1 MEYKEIVSMAFASLQ
16 SNKLRSGLTMLGIT
30 VGVFS
35 IIGVMTILGALQ
47 TTIEKGLSELGTNTF
62 QIQKYPATLFGG
74 GGMDRNKY
82 NNRRDITYDEAQQ
95 FKRLMGNDAKIG
107 LELWTGAKQAVYQ
120 GKKTNPN
127 LGLAGG
133 DANYI
138 TNNSYTLAYGRN
150 ISDEDVLYAR
160 SVIVIGD
167 GIQKL
172 LFESENPIGRELKF
186 DGRNYTIIGVLEL
199 KGSAFGQ
206 GQDNFAIIPISRF
219 LINYGRAQRSINITV
234 QAASQETYQSTMD
247 KSIGAMRIARK
258 LKAEDLNDF
267 EIYAN
272 DSLVKQFQDFAG
284 VIRIG
289 AFVISFIS
297 LLTAGIGIMNIM
309 LVSVTERTKE
319 IGIRK
324 SIGAKKANILT
335 QFLIEATV
343 LSVSGGLLGILVG
356 VVLGNLVA
364 ASMNA
369 PFVFPLDWAA
379 IGLLVCSAIGVGFG
393 FYPAYKAA
401 SLDPIEALRFE

>member
-1 MEYKEIVSMAFASLQ
+1 MQYKEIATMAFLSLQ

-47 TTIEKGLSELGTNTF
+47 STIETGLSELGTNTF
-62 QIQKYPATLFGG
+62 QIQKYPAILLGG
-74 GGMDRNKY
+74 NDRDRY
-82 NNRRDITYDEAQQ
+82 ANRRDIDYEDALA
-95 FKRLMGNDAKIG
+95 FKRLMGESAQIG
-107 LELWTGAKQAVYQ
+107 FELWTGAKQATYH

-127 LGLAGG
+127 LGLVGCDGNYAG
-133 DANYI
+133 
-138 TNNSYTLAYGRN
+138 NNAYNIAYGRN
-150 ISDEDVLYAR
+150 LNDEDVLYAR
-160 SVIVIGD
+160 NVIVIGD

-172 LFESENPIGRELKF
+172 LFETENPVGKEIKF
-186 DGRNYTIIGVLEL
+186 DGRNYTIVGVFAL
-199 KGSAFGQ
+199 KGSSFGA
-206 GQDNFAIIPISRF
+206 GQDNFAIIPITKF
-219 LINYGRAQRSINITV
+219 LTNYGRMNRSLNITV
-234 QAASQETYQSTMD
+234 QAPSQLQYQPVMD
-247 KSIGAMRIARK
+247 KSIGMMRIARG
-258 LKAEDLNDF
+258 LKAEDVNDF
-267 EIYAN
+267 EIYSN

-284 VIRIG
+284 VVRLG

-343 LSVSGGLLGILVG
+343 LSVSGGLLGILIG
-356 VVLGNLVA
+356 VVAGNLVA

-369 PFVFPLDWAA
+369 PFVFPMDWAA
-379 IGLLVCSAIGVGFG
+379 IGLIVCSAIGVGFG
-393 FYPAYKAA
+393 FYPAYKAS

>member
-1 MEYKEIVSMAFASLQ
+1 MEYKEIALMAFSSLQ
-16 SNKLRSGLTMLGIT
+16 TNKLRSGLTMLGIT

-47 TTIEKGLSELGTNTF
+47 TTIETGLSELGTNTF

-74 GGMDRNKY
+74 GVDWNKY
-82 NNRRDITYDEAQQ
+82 NNRRNIDYDDALT
-95 FKRLMGNDAKIG
+95 FKRLMGNDAKVG

-127 LGLAGG
+127 LGIAGG

-138 TNNSYTLAYGRN
+138 ANNSYTLAYGRN

-160 SVIVIGD
+160 NVVVIGD
-167 GIQKL
+167 GIQKM
-172 LFESENPIGRELKF
+172 LFESENPIGRELKL

-206 GQDNFAIIPISRF
+206 GQDNFAIIPITRF
-219 LINYGRAQRSINITV
+219 LTNYGRGWRSINITV
-234 QAASQETYQSTMD
+234 QAPSQATYQSVMD
-247 KSIGAMRIARK
+247 KAIGAMRLARK

-284 VIRIG
+284 IIRIG
-289 AFVISFIS
+289 AFVISFIA
-297 LLTAGIGIMNIM
+297 LITAGIGIMNIM

-324 SIGAKKANILT
+324 SVGAKKANILS

-343 LSVSGGLLGILVG
+343 LSVSGGLLGIFVG
-356 VVLGNLVA
+356 VVIGNLVA
-364 ASMNA
+364 ASMSA
-369 PFVFPLDWAA
+369 PFVFPFDWAM
-379 IGLLVCSAIGVGFG
+379 IGLLVCSAIGIGFG

>member
-1 MEYKEIVSMAFASLQ
+1 MQYKEIVAMAFRSLQ
-16 SNKLRSGLTMLGIT
+16 SNKLRSGLTILGIT

-47 TTIEKGLSELGTNTF
+47 DTIEKGLSKLGTNTF
-62 QIQKYPATLFGG
+62 QIQKYPTTLFMGG
-74 GGMDRNKY
+74 IDRNKY
-82 NNRRDITYDEAQQ
+82 NNRRDISYDDALL
-95 FKRLMGNDAKIG
+95 FKRLMANEAKVG
-107 LELWTGAKQAVYQ
+107 LELLVGAKQAVYQ

-127 LGLAGG
+127 LNLAGG

-138 TNNSYTLAYGRN
+138 LNNGYTLAYGRN

-160 SVIVIGD
+160 NVIVIGD

-172 LFESENPIGRELKF
+172 LFESENPIGRQLKF

-219 LINYGRAQRSINITV
+219 LMNYGRSGRSINLTI
-234 QAASQETYQSTMD
+234 QAPSQATYQSVMD
-247 KSIGAMRIARK
+247 KAIGAMRMVRK

-267 EIYAN
+267 EIIAN
-272 DSLVKQFQDFAG
+272 DSLVKQFQEFAG
-284 VIRIG
+284 IIRIG
-289 AFVISFIS
+289 AFVISFIA

-324 SIGAKKANILT
+324 SIGAKKSNILT

-343 LSVSGGLLGILVG
+343 LSVSGGLLGILAG
-356 VVLGNLVA
+356 VVIGNVVA
-364 ASMNA
+364 TSMNA
-369 PFVFPLDWAA
+369 PFAFPLDWAA
-379 IGLLVCSAIGVGFG
+379 IALIVCSAIGVGFG

>member
-1 MEYKEIVSMAFASLQ
+1 MEYKEIALMAFSSLQ
-16 SNKLRSGLTMLGIT
+16 TNKLRSGLTMLGIT

-47 TTIEKGLSELGTNTF
+47 NTIETGLSQLGTNTF
-62 QIQKYPATLFGG
+62 QTQKYPAIMFGG
-74 GGMDRNKY
+74 TNSNKY
-82 NNRRDITYDEAQQ
+82 NNRRDIDYEQATT
-95 FKRLMGNDAKIG
+95 FKRLMGNDAKVG
-107 LELWTGAKQAVYQ
+107 LEIVIGARQAVYQ

-127 LGLAGG
+127 LNLVAG
-133 DANYI
+133 DANCI
-138 TNNSYTLAYGRN
+138 DNNAYTLAYGRN
-150 ISDEDVLYAR
+150 ISDEDVLHAR
-160 SVIVIGD
+160 SVMIIGD
-167 GIQKL
+167 GIQKM
-172 LFESENPIGRELKF
+172 LFESEDPIGKEIKF

-206 GQDNFAIIPISRF
+206 GQDNFAIIPITRF
-219 LINYGRAQRSINITV
+219 LTNYGRLRRSINITV
-234 QAASQETYQSTMD
+234 QAPSQATYQSVMD
-247 KSIGAMRIARK
+247 KAIGAMRIARR

-272 DSLVKQFQDFAG
+272 DSLVKQFQEFAS

-289 AFVISFIS
+289 AFVISFIA
-297 LLTAGIGIMNIM
+297 LITAGIGIMNIM

-324 SIGAKKANILT
+324 SVGAKKANILS

-356 VVLGNLVA
+356 VVIGNLVA
-364 ASMNA
+364 AFMSA
-369 PFVFPLDWAA
+369 PFVFPFDWAA
-379 IGLLVCSAIGVGFG
+379 IGLLVCSAIGIGFG

>member
-1 MEYKEIVSMAFASLQ
+1 MQYKEIATMAFLSLQ

-62 QIQKYPATLFGG
+62 QIQKYPATLFG

>member
-1 MEYKEIVSMAFASLQ
+1 MDYKETARMAFASLQ
-16 SNKLRSGLTMLGIT
+16 SNRLRSGLTMLGIT

-47 TTIEKGLSELGTNTF
+47 TTIETGLSELGTNTF
-62 QIQKYPATLFGG
+62 QLQKYPATLFGG
-74 GGMDRNKY
+74 VDRNKY
-82 NNRRDITYDEAQQ
+82 NNRRDIDYNDAMT

-107 LELWTGAKQAVYQ
+107 LELWIGAKQAVYQ

-133 DANYI
+133 DENYLS
-138 TNNSYTLAYGRN
+138 NNAYTLAYGRN
-150 ISDEDVLYAR
+150 INDEDVRYAR

-167 GIQKL
+167 GIQKM
-172 LFESENPIGRELKF
+172 LFESEDPIGKELKL
-186 DGRNYTIIGVLEL
+186 DGKNYTIIGVLEL

-206 GQDNFAIIPISRF
+206 GQDNFAIIPITRF
-219 LINYGRAQRSINITV
+219 LINYGRQGRSLNITV
-234 QAASQETYQSTMD
+234 QAPSQSVYQSVMD
-247 KSIGAMRIARK
+247 KAIGAMRMARK
-258 LKAEDLNDF
+258 LKAEDDF

-284 VIRIG
+284 VIRVG

-324 SIGAKKANILT
+324 SIGAKKSNILS

-343 LSVSGGLLGILVG
+343 LSVSGGMLGILIG
-356 VVLGNLVA
+356 VVIGNLVA
-364 ASMNA
+364 ASLNA
-369 PFVFPLDWAA
+369 PFIFPFDWAA
-379 IGLLVCSAIGVGFG
+379 IGLIVCSAIGIGFG